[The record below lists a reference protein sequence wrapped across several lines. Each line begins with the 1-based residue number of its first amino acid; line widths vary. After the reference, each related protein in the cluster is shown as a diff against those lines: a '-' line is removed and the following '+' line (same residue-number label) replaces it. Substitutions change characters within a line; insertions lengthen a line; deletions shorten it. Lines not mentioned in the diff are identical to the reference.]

1 MRSILLFGILTALAM
16 GTSCRVDHAI
26 EAEDSWFYSRR
37 PTQHRTTAVGS
48 DSIHWAQVG
57 QGQDTLVL
65 VHGFGPYPSVQWQPV
80 VWKFSPTTTI
90 LVVDLLGFGESTS
103 PDTAITVSQQVEV
116 LRASLH
122 SRGIKSIHLVGH
134 SYGGMVSTLFASRY
148 PEMLKSL
155 VLIDPLHRH
164 YDLNHLDSL
173 QRLWGRPI
181 EEVLLPRDVES
192 YDAMMKVSVH
202 DPFFLPEFV
211 KQQVLDNIYSV
222 NLSQREAMLRA
233 VRRDEVLIR
242 NQALGANVPTLILW
256 GAEDAL
262 FPVHGS
268 EALAR
273 DFPQSS
279 TVVIPKAGHIPH
291 MERPF
296 VVLDTLAEFFS
307 AQSPK

>member
-1 MRSILLFGILTALAM
+1 MRLPLLFGIFTALAI

-37 PTQHRTTAVGS
+37 PTQHLTTAVGS
-48 DSIHWAQVG
+48 DSLHWTQVG
-57 QGQDTLVL
+57 HGPDTLVL

-80 VWKFSPTTTI
+80 VWKFSPTSTV
-90 LVVDLLGFGESTS
+90 LVVDLLGFGGSTS
-103 PDTAITVSQQVEV
+103 PDSSISVDQQVEV
-116 LRASLH
+116 LHGALTS
-122 SRGIKSIHLVGH
+122 SGIQSIHLVGH
-134 SYGGMVSTLFASRY
+134 SYGGMVSTVFASRY

-173 QRLWGRPI
+173 QRQWGRPI
-181 EEVLLPRDVES
+181 EEVLLPRDVAS
-192 YDAMMKVSVH
+192 YDAMMKVSVY

-233 VRRDEVLIR
+233 VRRDEAAIR
-242 NQALGANVPTLILW
+242 TQALGAQIPTLIVW

-268 EALAR
+268 VALAR

-307 AQSPK
+307 AQFPK

>member
-1 MRSILLFGILTALAM
+1 MRLPLLFGIFTALAI
-16 GTSCRVDHAI
+16 GTSCRVDQAI

-37 PTQHRTTAVGS
+37 PTQHLTTAVGS
-48 DSIHWAQVG
+48 DSLHWTQVG
-57 QGQDTLVL
+57 QGPDTLVL

-80 VWKFSPTTTI
+80 VWKFSPTSTV
-90 LVVDLLGFGESTS
+90 LVVDLLGFGGSTS
-103 PDTAITVSQQVEV
+103 PDSSISVDQQVEV
-116 LRASLH
+116 LHGALTSC
-122 SRGIKSIHLVGH
+122 GIQSIHLVGH
-134 SYGGMVSTLFASRY
+134 SYGGMVSTVFASRY

-173 QRLWGRPI
+173 QRQWGRPI
-181 EEVLLPRDVES
+181 EEVLLPRDVAS
-192 YDAMMKVSVH
+192 YDAMMKVSVY
-202 DPFFLPEFV
+202 DPFFLPEFM

-233 VRRDEVLIR
+233 VRRDEAAIR
-242 NQALGANVPTLILW
+242 TQALGARIPTLIGW
-256 GAEDAL
+256 GEEDAL

-268 EALAR
+268 VALAR

-307 AQSPK
+307 AQFPK

>member
-1 MRSILLFGILTALAM
+1 MRLPLLFGIFTALAI

-37 PTQHRTTAVGS
+37 PTQHLTTAVGS
-48 DSIHWAQVG
+48 DSLHWTQVG
-57 QGQDTLVL
+57 QGPDTLVL

-80 VWKFSPTTTI
+80 VWKFSPNSTV
-90 LVVDLLGFGESTS
+90 LVVDLLGFGGSTS
-103 PDTAITVSQQVEV
+103 PDSSISVDQQVEV
-116 LRASLH
+116 LHGALTSC
-122 SRGIKSIHLVGH
+122 GIQSIHLVGH
-134 SYGGMVSTLFASRY
+134 SYGGMVSTVFASRY

-173 QRLWGRPI
+173 QRQWGRPI
-181 EEVLLPRDVES
+181 EEVLLPRDVAS
-192 YDAMMKVSVH
+192 YDAMMKVSVY

-233 VRRDEVLIR
+233 VRRDEAAIR
-242 NQALGANVPTLILW
+242 TQALGAQIPTLIVW

-268 EALAR
+268 VALAR

-307 AQSPK
+307 AQFPK

>member
-1 MRSILLFGILTALAM
+1 MRSLLLFGMFAALSA
-16 GTSCRVDHAI
+16 GTSCRVDRAI

-37 PTQHRTTAVGS
+37 PTQHLTTPVGS
-48 DSIHWAQVG
+48 DSLHWTQVG
-57 QGQDTLVL
+57 QGRDTLVL

-80 VWKFSPTTTI
+80 VWKFSPISTI

-103 PDTAITVSQQVEV
+103 PDSAISVNQQVEV
-116 LRASLH
+116 LHDALTSH
-122 SRGIKSIHLVGH
+122 GIQSIHLVGH

-164 YDLNHLDSL
+164 YNLKYLDSL
-173 QRLWGRPI
+173 QNLWGRPI
-181 EEVLLPRDVES
+181 EEVLLPRDVAS
-192 YDAMMKVSVH
+192 YDAMMDVSVY

-242 NQALGANVPTLILW
+242 NQALGANVPTLLLW

-262 FPVHGS
+262 FPVQGS
-268 EALAR
+268 EDLAR

-279 TVVIPKAGHIPH
+279 TVVVPKAGHIPH

-296 VVLDTLAEFFS
+296 VVLDFLAEFFS

>member
-1 MRSILLFGILTALAM
+1 MRLPLLFGIFTALAI

-37 PTQHRTTAVGS
+37 PTQHLTTAVGS
-48 DSIHWAQVG
+48 DSLHWTQVG
-57 QGQDTLVL
+57 HGPDTLVL

-80 VWKFSPTTTI
+80 VWKFSPTSTV
-90 LVVDLLGFGESTS
+90 LVVDLLGFGGSTS
-103 PDTAITVSQQVEV
+103 PDSSISVDQQVEV
-116 LRASLH
+116 LHGALTS
-122 SRGIKSIHLVGH
+122 SGIQSIHLVGH
-134 SYGGMVSTLFASRY
+134 SYGGMVSTVFASRY

-173 QRLWGRPI
+173 QRQWGRPI
-181 EEVLLPRDVES
+181 EEVLLPRDVAS
-192 YDAMMKVSVH
+192 YDAMMKVSVY
-202 DPFFLPEFV
+202 DPFFLPEFM

-233 VRRDEVLIR
+233 VRRDEAAIR
-242 NQALGANVPTLILW
+242 TQALGARIPTLIVW
-256 GAEDAL
+256 GEEDAL

-268 EALAR
+268 VALAR

-307 AQSPK
+307 AQFPK